1 MNRLGLGSIRGVV
14 TAAARTASK
23 PAEGPTGRKF
33 DAHTW
38 SIWAQQMAARGNIE
52 DAVRMLEN
60 AVADRKVGHEQAQ
73 VLLNTAINIC
83 GHDGKFN
90 RAWGIYNDVSP
101 IPCSTDML
109 FS

>member
-1 MNRLGLGSIRGVV
+1 MIRLGLGQIRGIA

-23 PAEGPTGRKF
+23 PIEGAGTRKF

-38 SIWAQQMAARGNIE
+38 SIWAQQMATRGNIE

-90 RAWGIYNDVSP
+90 RAWGIYNDVSS
-101 IPCSTDML
+101 C
-109 FS
+109 